1 MESGADV
8 AGDVVNDIAGD
19 IVSDT
24 DGDISSTIHLCM
36 SPIQSGP
43 LSLGLISTQ
52 D

>member
-8 AGDVVNDIAGD
+8 AGDVVSDVAGD
-19 IVSDT
+19 IVSDA
-24 DGDISSTIHLCM
+24 DGDISSTTHLCIG
-36 SPIQSGP
+36 PIQSGP